1 MKLNGKTALITG
13 GSSGLGSVIAKTFAS
28 AGATVIITYN
38 KNKAKALALAK
49 SLKQSGKRAA
59 AFQLDLSDKSMID
72 GFTEN
77 IWKKFKRI
85 DILVNN
91 AAIVADNPALAMTD
105 EEWDKVLAT
114 NLSGA
119 FRLCRAVG
127 KYMSLRKSGR
137 IINISSVV
145 AGLGG
150 RGQVNYL
157 ASKGGMESLT
167 RGLAIEM
174 ARNNVLVN
182 AVAPGVMDT
191 PMSKGVLGRFPDR
204 VLGKI
209 LLNRPAKL
217 EEVASV
223 ALFLASDRASY
234 ITGQVIRVDGG
245 FGLNF

>member
-1 MKLNGKTALITG
+1 MKLNGKIALITG
-13 GSSGLGSVIAKTFAS
+13 GSSGLGSSIAKTFS
-28 AGATVIITYN
+28 CAGATVIITYN
-38 KNKAKALALAK
+38 KHKTKALELVRR
-49 SLKQSGKRAA
+49 LKQSGKKAE
-59 AFQLDLSDKSMID
+59 AFQLDLSDKVVID
-72 GFTEN
+72 GFMEN
-77 IWKKFKRI
+77 VWNRFKRI

-105 EEWDKVLAT
+105 EEWDKVLET
-114 NLSGA
+114 NLSGV
-119 FRLCRAVG
+119 FRLCRAAG

-145 AGLGG
+145 SALGG

-157 ASKGGMESLT
+157 ASKGGLESLT

-174 ARNNVLVN
+174 ARNNILVN

-191 PMSKGVLGRFPDR
+191 PMSKGIIRRFPDR

-209 LLNRPAKL
+209 LLNRHAKL

-223 ALFLASDRASY
+223 VLFLASDRASY